1 MSHNPVLKESFF
13 TKAQIDKDI
22 SDVCQMLLVGER
34 VNDFM
39 STLFERE
46 QDGQIEFYEFLDF
59 LIVLKTA
66 SRPLTRTQLKM
77 AMDTARKGG
86 VIHPWSFDKNGDC
99 SMSGVI
105 DVVGKVFKDLDK
117 NVDGTLD
124 KSEVCELCATSL

>member
-66 SRPLTRTQLKM
+66 SRPLTRTQLKI
-77 AMDTARKGG
+77 AMDTARNGG
-86 VIHPWSFDKNGDC
+86 VIHPWSFDTNGDC
-99 SMSGVI
+99 SMSGVL

>member
-1 MSHNPVLKESFF
+1 MSRNPVVTESFF
-13 TKAQIDKDI
+13 TKAQIDKDM
-22 SDVCQMLLVGER
+22 SEVCQLLLVGER

-39 STLFERE
+39 STIFETAKDR
-46 QDGQIEFYEFLDF
+46 QIEFYEFLDL

-66 SRPLTRTQLKM
+66 PRPRTRTHLKM
-77 AMDTARKGG
+77 AMDIARKGG
-86 VIHPWSFDKNGDC
+86 ILHPWSFDKNGDC

-124 KSEVCELCATSL
+124 NREVYGLCAPSL